1 MSCTDKPSKSE
12 IAAVYRLIVYIN
24 IYIYIYI
31 YIYLNMFFIN
41 PNCGF

>member
-1 MSCTDKPSKSE
+1 MENMSCTDKPSKSE

-24 IYIYIYI
+24 IYIYIY
-31 YIYLNMFFIN
+31 LNMFFIN